1 MAEQYQSALTWA
13 KAHKK
18 AFIEKLIAD
27 SGAEPQDSSSAIFY
41 GGSTRRWQ
49 NGTIKK
55 PNQSLRHSICADR
68 YGSSITIDIVIKR
81 VDNKISEWIRNADL
95 IDFDNKLNIEHNKNK
110 LVKYIQGE

>member
-1 MAEQYQSALTWA
+1 
-13 KAHKK
+13 
-18 AFIEKLIAD
+18 
-27 SGAEPQDSSSAIFY
+27 
-41 GGSTRRWQ
+41 
-49 NGTIKK
+49 
-55 PNQSLRHSICADR
+55 LRHSICADR